1 MRHRQR
7 FLAKQS
13 PIRTGDCFVANSAP
27 RDDAGQRGSMFSSLR
42 QRLLLSHL
50 IVIILA
56 MGLVA
61 LALLSFLENYFL
73 RSAEDSLVAQ
83 AHLTVQAIAPNAL
96 TAGPPV
102 TAQAAL
108 NNAIQQQTQGSLYV
122 QTNPLTQTAD
132 AFNNSRGHSSA
143 TLPFSATAGL
153 FDRPNWADLTNT
165 SLQIGAQLDT
175 RIRVL
180 NAQGQVVMDSLNTEV
195 GADLQSDVLVT
206 QALQGQYASRMD
218 TSSETPTA
226 FVVMPVLSNGQTIGV
241 AYLSQSLRD
250 VLTVLNDLR
259 ARLLLSTLIALA
271 LSIFVGWWLSRR
283 ITQPVQQLNAAV
295 EAVAE
300 GRFDQAV
307 RIHSRD
313 EIGRLSQTFND
324 MTSRLQAARQ
334 MQVDFVA
341 DVSHEL
347 RTPLTSIKGTI
358 ETLREGA
365 VNDLEVRDRFL
376 ETVETETDR
385 LIRLVNDLLVLSRA
399 DSAALNL
406 RRKPTDMGRLVQALA
421 DRLAEQARA
430 LDLTI
435 RVEIDLDVP
444 LAWADAD
451 RIEQVL
457 LNLMDNAIKY
467 SRPQGTITLRVST
480 SQDNRVLVQVQDKGI
495 GIPAVELPRLGQRFY
510 RADKAR
516 ARGGHGLGLAIAQSL
531 IQAHG
536 GELWLESEE
545 GVGTTAS
552 FTLPTR

>member
-1 MRHRQR
+1 
-7 FLAKQS
+7 
-13 PIRTGDCFVANSAP
+13 
-27 RDDAGQRGSMFSSLR
+27 MFSSLR
-42 QRLLLSHL
+42 QRLMLSHL
-50 IVIILA
+50 IVILLA

-61 LALLSFLENYFL
+61 LTLLSFLENYFL
-73 RSAEDSLVAQ
+73 RSTEDSLVAQ
-83 AHLTVQAIAPNAL
+83 ARLTVQAIAPDAL

-108 NNAIQQQTQGSLYV
+108 NNAIQQQSQGNLYV
-122 QTNPLTQTAD
+122 QTNPFTQTAGD
-132 AFNNSRGHSSA
+132 FYKNRGYGVS
-143 TLPFSATAGL
+143 TFPLTTTAGL
-153 FDRPNWADLTNT
+153 FDLAGSTYRGNA

-175 RIRVL
+175 RIRVID
-180 NAQGQVVMDSLNTEV
+180 AQGLVVADTLNTEV
-195 GADLQSDVLVT
+195 GTNLQTDALVAR
-206 QALQGQYASRMD
+206 ALQGQYASRLD
-218 TSSETPTA
+218 TTSETPTA
-226 FVVMPVLSNGQTIGV
+226 FVALPVLSNGQTIGA

-259 ARLLLSTLIALA
+259 SRLLLSTLIALA
-271 LSIFVGWWLSRR
+271 LSVFVGWWLSNR
-283 ITQPVQQLNAAV
+283 ITHPVQQLNAAA

-307 RIHSRD
+307 QIRSHD
-313 EIGRLSQTFND
+313 EIGRLGQTFND
-324 MTSRLQAARQ
+324 MTTRLQAARQ

-358 ETLREGA
+358 ETLRDGA
-365 VNDLEVRDRFL
+365 VNDLDVRDRFL

-406 RRKPTDMGRLVQALA
+406 SRKPTDIGRLVQAVA
-421 DRLAEQARA
+421 DRLAEQAQTF
-430 LDLTI
+430 DLTI
-435 RVEIDLDVP
+435 RVEIEPEVP
-444 LAWADAD
+444 LVSADAD

-467 SRPQGTITLRVST
+467 SRPGGSITLRVST
-480 SQDNRVLVQVQDKGI
+480 TEDDEVLVEMHDEGI
-495 GIPAVELPRLGQRFY
+495 GIPIAELPRVGERFY

-531 IQAHG
+531 IHAHG

-545 GVGTTAS
+545 GVGTTVN
-552 FTLPTR
+552 FTLPTT

>member
-1 MRHRQR
+1 
-7 FLAKQS
+7 
-13 PIRTGDCFVANSAP
+13 
-27 RDDAGQRGSMFSSLR
+27 
-42 QRLLLSHL
+42 LS
-50 IVIILA
+50 
-56 MGLVA
+56 
-61 LALLSFLENYFL
+61 N
-73 RSAEDSLVAQ
+73 
-83 AHLTVQAIAPNAL
+83 LT
-96 TAGPPV
+96 
-102 TAQAAL
+102 
-108 NNAIQQQTQGSLYV
+108 
-122 QTNPLTQTAD
+122 D
-132 AFNNSRGHSSA
+132 
-143 TLPFSATAGL
+143 
-153 FDRPNWADLTNT
+153 T

-180 NAQGQVVMDSLNTEV
+180 DTQGQVVMDSLNTEV
-195 GADLQSDVLVT
+195 GADLKSDTLVT
-206 QALQGQYASRMD
+206 QALQGQYASRLD
-218 TSSETPTA
+218 TTSATPTA
-226 FVVMPVLSNGQTIGV
+226 FVAMPVLSGGKTIGV

-259 ARLLLSTLIALA
+259 SRLLLSTLIALA
-271 LSIFVGWWLSRR
+271 LSVFVGWWFSRR
-283 ITQPVQQLNAAV
+283 ITQPVQQLTTAA

-307 RIHSRD
+307 QVRSRD
-313 EIGRLSQTFND
+313 EIGRLGQTFND

-376 ETVETETDR
+376 ETVEVETDR

-406 RRKPTDMGRLVQALA
+406 SRKPADMGRLVQALA
-421 DRLAEQARA
+421 DRLAEQAQAAMR
-430 LDLTI
+430 DLKI
-435 RVEIDLDVP
+435 KVSIDP
-444 LAWADAD
+444 EAPQAWADAD

-457 LNLMDNAIKY
+457 LNLMDNAVKY

-480 SQDNRVLVQVQDKGI
+480 AEDNKVLVEVQDEGI
-495 GIPAVELPRLGQRFY
+495 GIPASELPRLGQRFY

-545 GVGTTAS
+545 GVGTTAG
-552 FTLPTR
+552 FTLPVQ